1 MASEI
6 TTFTNERIRVAAD
19 LLAQLDNFG
28 VSVIN
33 EWNARPDVKPP
44 NDTTP
49 IEGNDGGDGRSALV
63 GSDAHNIINRLTDY
77 KAAMDV
83 SGVRN
88 TVLQVAVRTTR

>member
-6 TTFTNERIRVAAD
+6 KTFTNEKIRVAAD

-28 VSVIN
+28 TAVIN

-49 IEGNDGGDGRSALV
+49 IEGNDGSDGRSALE
-63 GSDAHNIINRLTDY
+63 GSDVHNIINRLTENQT
-77 KAAMDV
+77 AMDV

-88 TVLQVAVRTTR
+88 TVLAVAVNTTR